1 MAFKV
6 IAAEF
11 RILSGSDRKVGKW
24 CDHLSGSEKKVRN
37 WDLHLGEP
45 PLIDYHLDNRLRP
58 HETALRHVKAYKVSM
73 KPSTPEY
80 TYLPAIKFRS
90 HVWASKKSGIKICL
104 STLWWE
110 IRYTNFLWLW
120 YGWKIDNTPAGDFWH
135 FQCDLL
141 KVTLHWALKMFL
153 VLWLKGQFRSNRDF
167 NNIATSP
174 LRHIARFPDCEI
186 ASSVLTRF

>member
-1 MAFKV
+1 MAFKI

-45 PLIDYHLDNRLRP
+45 SLIDYHLDNRLRP
-58 HETALRHVKAYKVSM
+58 HETALRHVKAYKLSM

-90 HVWASKKSGIKICL
+90 HVWASKKRGIKICL
-104 STLWWE
+104 STLHCGG
-110 IRYTNFLWLW
+110 RYVILTFCDCDRVEKLIILQLETFDISNVICWRSHCTELWKCFS
-120 YGWKIDNTPAGDFWH
+120 YCG
-135 FQCDLL
+135 
-141 KVTLHWALKMFL
+141 
-153 VLWLKGQFRSNRDF
+153 LKGNSGAIGISTTLPHHHFATLPDF
-167 NNIATSP
+167 QIAKLP
-174 LRHIARFPDCEI
+174 AVF
-186 ASSVLTRF
+186 